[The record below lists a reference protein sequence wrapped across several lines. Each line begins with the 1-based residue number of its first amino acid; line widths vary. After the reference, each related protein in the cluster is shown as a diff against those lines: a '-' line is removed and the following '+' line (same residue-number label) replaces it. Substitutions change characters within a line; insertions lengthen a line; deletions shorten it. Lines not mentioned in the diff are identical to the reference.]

1 MFAGL
6 VLLIALLFS
15 LFWNAD
21 NQGYFKRSSRIE
33 RKPSLKE
40 MSNFQ
45 FKKDFKTIDIIQ
57 ELNIDCKDLGIQLEV
72 PEGEISSI
80 WRNSNIEVRSKCTD
94 TISYWLRGGEK
105 MPATWKTFIEGLRQ
119 TKLHDLA
126 NRIEEQM

>member
-1 MFAGL
+1 MLAGL
-6 VLLIALLFS
+6 FLLIAYVFS
-15 LFWNAD
+15 PLWDPD
-21 NQGYFKRSSRIE
+21 NPGYFKCSSGIE
-33 RKPSLKE
+33 CKPSLKQ

-45 FKKDFKTIDIIQ
+45 FKKDFETIDIIQ
-57 ELNIDCKDLGIQLEV
+57 ELNNNCKDLGIQLEV

-80 WRNSNIEVRSKCTD
+80 WRNNNIEVRSKCTD
-94 TISYWLRGGEK
+94 TISYWLTGGGK